1 MTLRTHS
8 DCSLQVNLG
17 RSFSSATAAA
27 LTAPAPSS
35 SLAAAAPSP
44 PSLALTF
51 SGLKYC
57 CASMNESND
66 FSHIERVA
74 TTPMM
79 TRVTT
84 YHNENESTN
93 PMYGRR
99 GSSVR
104 GNATS
109 YKIHYGNK
117 LASLSLSTRDAKD
130 QQENLMQRRNI
141 DPLSPISVQ
150 PESPNYGRVGLV
162 GVTYIK
168 SKSSSITTP
177 VESNTTLFSK
187 SPPRRGVLPTRS
199 GNKKPTSSI
208 ESKKSSMSDDAHHD
222 RNAIKIPLAKH
233 DRYDAAIEAYRRRHR
248 GSSLAWSEHKNSTSG
263 QSPSAGIKPP
273 STANTTVDVAVA
285 AASIRGRAT
294 QVRTNDVMSGT
305 VTTNYSASTSS
316 FPQRAI
322 QSRVEIIEMQKRKSR
337 SVSLSRTTSKSS
349 KSDTTNNMNLQSCRP
364 GRSITRQNKAAKHVC
379 NDNDGTSTT
388 RSHRMPPHIQA
399 DSSAIMRQQQK
410 QQAVG
415 RSNKSPRARS
425 LSLPKQST
433 TSKQTNN
440 NRHNLSL
447 TKSCSF
453 TNNGEGKQLSRFEIR
468 KARAREGRHRMVA

>member
-79 TRVTT
+79 TRATT

-99 GSSVR
+99 GLSVR
-104 GNATS
+104 GSATS
-109 YKIHYGNK
+109 YKINYGNK
-117 LASLSLSTRDAKD
+117 LESLSLSTRDAKV

-150 PESPNYGRVGLV
+150 PESPNYGRVGSV

-177 VESNTTLFSK
+177 VESDTTLFSK
-187 SPPRRGVLPTRS
+187 SPSRRGVLPTRS

-208 ESKKSSMSDDAHHD
+208 ESKKLSMSDDAHHD
-222 RNAIKIPLAKH
+222 RNAIKIPLAQH

-248 GSSLAWSEHKNSTSG
+248 GSSLASSEQKNSTSG
-263 QSPSAGIKPP
+263 QSPSARIKPP
-273 STANTTVDVAVA
+273 STTVDVAVA

-305 VTTNYSASTSS
+305 VTTNYSTSTSS

-337 SVSLSRTTSKSS
+337 SVSLSRTTSESS
-349 KSDTTNNMNLQSCRP
+349 
-364 GRSITRQNKAAKHVC
+364 TRQNKAAKHVC

-388 RSHRMPPHIQA
+388 RSHRMPPRIQA